1 MFTVAITRIMNL
13 LVCDHLLV
21 KSIILKSK
29 EKHLLFYWI
38 THFLSTDTNNTY
50 NMEYKLTFWVSRNF
64 YHTIQTKEI
73 KWMTSILEI
82 FKHLIEKK
90 LLSSDQFAHDKHKNS
105 QFKI

>member
-1 MFTVAITRIMNL
+1 LFTVAITRIMNL

-29 EKHLLFYWI
+29 EKHLLFKGLQIFYPHI
-38 THFLSTDTNNTY
+38 
-50 NMEYKLTFWVSRNF
+50 NMEYKLSFWVSRNF

-73 KWMTSILEI
+73 KWMTSMLEI

-90 LLSSDQFAHDKHKNS
+90 TVE
-105 QFKI
+105 

>member
-1 MFTVAITRIMNL
+1 MNL

-73 KWMTSILEI
+73 KWLTSMLEI
-82 FKHLIEKK
+82 FKHLIEK
-90 LLSSDQFAHDKHKNS
+90 NPVE
-105 QFKI
+105 